1 MILAVL
7 VGVAAGLGVD
17 ARSGTDQVGQHR
29 PNAAFPFGI
38 RTSTASVWQLLGLL
52 TGLDVHRSMRAGAV
66 LVLAPTGLSAGFT
79 TLSTVTDEQLLAVA
93 ETGAPGQPAGSTALS
108 VAAAPLADPAG
119 LRWLR

>member
-52 TGLDVHRSMRAGAV
+52 TGLDMHRSMRAGAV
-66 LVLAPTGLSAGFT
+66 LVLAATGLSAGFT
-79 TLSTVTDEQLLAVA
+79 TLFTVTDEQLAVA

-108 VAAAPLADPAG
+108 VAAAPLAAPAG

>member
-1 MILAVL
+1 VILAVL

-52 TGLDVHRSMRAGAV
+52 TGLDVDRSMRAGAV
-66 LVLAPTGLSAGFT
+66 LVLAATGLSAGFT
-79 TLSTVTDEQLLAVA
+79 TLSTVTDEQLAVA

-108 VAAAPLADPAG
+108 VAAPLAAAAG

>member
-52 TGLDVHRSMRAGAV
+52 TGLDVDRSMRAGP
-66 LVLAPTGLSAGFT
+66 LVLAATGLTAGFT
-79 TLSTVTDEQLLAVA
+79 TLSTVTDEQLAVA

-108 VAAAPLADPAG
+108 VPLAAAAG